1 MPTVEILDVE
11 RTAFDHARRGGGAID
26 LPRPQTARGEHAL
39 VVSGWA
45 LGPHGMP
52 AHVELRLGD
61 RLVTSTAANLARPD
75 VGTHLSNFVHAGR
88 SGFIMV
94 VSTLDLPPEFELR
107 VGVGGGS
114 GIMLGRIRGRRRPL
128 PPVPGTD
135 LQPIMMTTLGRTGS
149 SVFMATLRS
158 HPSVLCYGRFPY
170 ETRLMSYWGSVFSA
184 LSTPNS
190 AVQPIMTH
198 GQVPYWWMGLDHT
211 LPLHTLL
218 GTDPVLDWVLS
229 DNIDALAT
237 FCHDR
242 MTGFYKW
249 FAEQTGRHD
258 AKYFVEKFLPTP
270 DYQSRLWEM
279 FPHARE
285 VFLVR
290 DPRDMLAS
298 ILAFNQK
305 RGRQSFGREVAP
317 NDVAYVQQ
325 IRVSAEV
332 LLRAWQQ
339 RRDRGHLVRYES
351 LMLQQTETL
360 EALFAYLGVDNSPE
374 AIKAVR
380 EGVAATDPEATTAH
394 RTVADPAAT
403 VGRWRTDLA
412 PDVIEAANVQLAPV
426 LQEFGYEV

>member
-1 MPTVEILDVE
+1 MPTVEIIDVE
-11 RTAFDHARRGGGAID
+11 RTAFDHARRGGGSID
-26 LPRPQTARGEHAL
+26 RPGPQTTRDDHAF

-52 AHVELRLGD
+52 AHVEVRHGD
-61 RLVTSTAANLARPD
+61 RLVGAVLANLARPD
-75 VGTHLSNFVHAGR
+75 VGTHLANFPHAGH

-94 VSTLDLPPEFELR
+94 VSSLDLPPEFELR

-114 GIMLGRIRGRRRPL
+114 GITLGRIRGRRRLL
-128 PPVPGTD
+128 PPAPETD

-149 SVFMATLRS
+149 TVLMATLRS
-158 HPSVLCYGRFPY
+158 HPGVLCYGKFPY

-184 LSTPNS
+184 LSRPAS
-190 AVQPIMTH
+190 AVQPITTY
-198 GQVPYWWMGLDHT
+198 GQVPYWWMGLDNS
-211 LPLHTLL
+211 LPLHSLL
-218 GTDPVLDWVLS
+218 GTDPALDWALS

-237 FCHDR
+237 FCHER
-242 MTGFYKW
+242 MTGFYRW
-249 FAEQTGRHD
+249 FAQQSGRHD
-258 AKYFVEKFLPTP
+258 AKYFVEKFLPEP
-270 DYQSRLWEM
+270 DFQSRLWEM

-298 ILAFNQK
+298 ILAFNEK

-325 IRVSAEV
+325 IRHSAEV

-339 RRDRGHLVRYES
+339 RRDRGHLVRYEN
-351 LMLQQTETL
+351 LMLQPDETL
-360 EALFAYLGVDNSPE
+360 EALFGYLGVDNSPG
-374 AIKAVR
+374 AIEVVR
-380 EGVAATDPEATTAH
+380 DGVAATDPEASTAH

-412 PDVIEAANVQLAPV
+412 PDVIAAANIQLAPV